1 MREATQSAACVS
13 PLLRALLL
21 TMLAGVAHAEDGG
34 SADPGVT
41 RPPAEGLAELEF
53 APSSGDAGTRE
64 AANAFATT
72 SVPDAGFARAG
83 AADDAEEPDAR
94 AGFETLVT
102 AGRDEAPDAR
112 ASTIVRRADL
122 DRRLPR
128 STPDAVRFEPGVFV
142 QRTAHGQASVF
153 IRGLTGQQTVLLFD
167 GVRLNTSTWRQGPN
181 QYFFTLDSATVDTLE
196 VLRGGASTSFG
207 ADALGGVVA
216 VKPLDA
222 PDGRSA
228 PFLRSTVTLK
238 GRSADDEL
246 SGRAQLEAAAG
257 PVGFIGG
264 VGGRNVGLLESA
276 GVVRGLSGTIA
287 DVPRS
292 LEDGRTQLGTG
303 FKELT
308 FDARAT
314 VRLGDTHSLTAALY
328 GYRQFDAP
336 RTDQCPPPGAR
347 FDECLT
353 ITEQFR
359 TLGYLKWALA
369 WNDAALDVVASWQR
383 QLERREGVRPA
394 SFVASTGRDV
404 IDSFG
409 GTARLT
415 SRAFQ
420 PAEGLTLRA
429 RGGADTWVDLVESR
443 AWLSFTDLGLTIE
456 RSRGQYL
463 SGSRALTGG
472 AFGELELDT
481 PGRLAFRGGGRL
493 GWAGVDAPGDE
504 ASGSTAIARRWLPLA
519 ATAGVQW
526 RAANALTLAVNAD
539 HSFRAPNLDDL
550 TSRQQTGPG
559 FQFEN
564 PSLAPETATTV
575 EVGAKLRTPVVT
587 VDAWAFQTWLAAA
600 IGKQP
605 RAISDCPP
613 LTPQCAASFSRLQL
627 VNTPGL
633 SDLRGL
639 EVSAR
644 LRLPNGLGARASVN
658 ATWGEGPNL
667 IPQPVD
673 PAVPW
678 QPRVPLS
685 RIPPVNGIAELS
697 WTSGT
702 QFSTAA
708 SVQWAGP
715 QDRLAVADLSDA
727 RIPLGGTPGFVVVD
741 LRASVRLSSFLSASL
756 VLENLFDQ
764 PWRAHGS
771 SVNGPGRGV
780 MLALTGGWSPLR

>member
-1 MREATQSAACVS
+1 MEAALEATQSDACV
-13 PLLRALLL
+13 PPVLRALLL
-21 TMLAGVAHAEDGG
+21 TLLAGVARAEERDAG
-34 SADPGVT
+34 SVDAGAP
-41 RPPAEGLAELEF
+41 LEF
-53 APSSGDAGTRE
+53 ATPPSDAGTSL
-64 AANAFATT
+64 A
-72 SVPDAGFARAG
+72 PDAGEAETLD
-83 AADDAEEPDAR
+83 AAESE
-94 AGFETLVT
+94 FETLVT
-102 AGRDEAPDAR
+102 AGRDEAQQGTR
-112 ASTIVRRADL
+112 ASTVVRRADL

-142 QRTAHGQASVF
+142 QHTAHGQASVF

-181 QYFFTLDSATVDTLE
+181 QYFFTLDSASIDSLE

-216 VKPLDA
+216 AKPLEA
-222 PDGRSA
+222 PDGRSG
-228 PFLRSTVTLK
+228 PVVRSSLTLRA
-238 GRSADDEL
+238 RSADDDV

-264 VGGRNVGLLESA
+264 VGGRSVGLLESA
-276 GVVRGLSGTIA
+276 GVVRGLSGTVA
-287 DVPRS
+287 DVPRF
-292 LEDGRTQLGTG
+292 LPDGRTQLGTG

-314 VRLGDTHSLTAALY
+314 LRLGDRHTLTAALY

-359 TLGYLKWALA
+359 TLAYLKWALA
-369 WNDAALDVVASWQR
+369 LNDASLDVTASWQR

-404 IDSFG
+404 VDSFG
-409 GTARLT
+409 GSARLVT
-415 SRAFQ
+415 RDFG
-420 PAEGLTLRA
+420 PAEGVTLRA
-429 RGGADTWVDLVESR
+429 RAGADTWVDLVESR
-443 AWLSFTDLGLTIE
+443 AWLSFTDLGLTLE

-463 SGSRALTGG
+463 SGSRAATGG
-472 AFGELELDT
+472 GFGELEVDT
-481 PGRLAFRGGGRL
+481 PGRFSLRAGGRL
-493 GWAGVDAPGDE
+493 GSASVDAPGDAE
-504 ASGSTAIARRWLPLA
+504 SGSLAIARRWLPLA
-519 ATAGVQW
+519 ATGGVQW
-526 RAANALTLAVNAD
+526 SATNSLTVAVNAD

-575 EVGAKLRTPVVT
+575 EAGAKLRTPLVSI
-587 VDAWAFQTWLAAA
+587 DAWVFQTWLAAA
-600 IGKQP
+600 IGRQP
-605 RAISDCPP
+605 RTIADCPP
-613 LTPQCAASFSRLQL
+613 MTPQCAASFSRLQL

-644 LRLPNGLGARASVN
+644 LRLPHGLGARATFN

-673 PAVPW
+673 PAAPW
-678 QPRVPLS
+678 QSRVPLS
-685 RIPPVNGIAELS
+685 RIPPLNGIAELS
-697 WTSGT
+697 WSNGAR
-702 QFSTAA
+702 FSTAA
-708 SVQWAGP
+708 SLQWAGP
-715 QDRLAVADLSDA
+715 QDRLAIADLSDA

-741 LRASVRLSSFLSASL
+741 VRAAVRLSSFLSASL

-780 MLALTGGWSPLR
+780 MLALTGAWSALR